1 MKKLLI
7 VCGLL
12 FSIITI
18 AQAQNGGQKK
28 MATPEERAKMSAEKL
43 AKKLDLNQ
51 DQKKRI
57 EDIYL
62 EESKAMAK
70 EHKEGMGDKEAKK
83 AEMMKIHDDADTKI
97 AAELT
102 EPQKQKYEAWKMEN
116 KEHMKKHMKKGMKEK
131 RPITP
136 PPVTTPPVM

>member
-12 FSIITI
+12 FSVITI
-18 AQAQNGGQKK
+18 AQAQSGGQKK
-28 MATPEERAKMSAEKL
+28 MATPEERAKMSAERL

-51 DQKKRI
+51 DQKKRV

-62 EESKAMAK
+62 EESTAMAAA
-70 EHKEGMGDKEAKK
+70 HKDETGDKEAKK
-83 AEMMKIHDDADTKI
+83 AEMMKIHEDADVKI

-102 EPQKQKYEAWKMEN
+102 EPQKVKYEAWKMEN
-116 KEHMKKHMKKGMKEK
+116 KDQMKKHMKKGMKEK
-131 RPITP
+131 KPVTP

>member
-18 AQAQNGGQKK
+18 AQAQSTGQKK
-28 MATPEERAKMSAEKL
+28 MVTPEEKAKMSTERL
-43 AKKLDLNQ
+43 AKKLDLNP
-51 DQKKRI
+51 DQKKKI

-62 EESKAMAK
+62 EESMAMATAD
-70 EHKEGMGDKEAKK
+70 KEGTGDKEAKK
-83 AEMMKIHDDADTKI
+83 AEMMRIHNEADTKI

-116 KEHMKKHMKKGMKEK
+116 KKHMKMKKGMKEK
-131 RPITP
+131 RPVTP